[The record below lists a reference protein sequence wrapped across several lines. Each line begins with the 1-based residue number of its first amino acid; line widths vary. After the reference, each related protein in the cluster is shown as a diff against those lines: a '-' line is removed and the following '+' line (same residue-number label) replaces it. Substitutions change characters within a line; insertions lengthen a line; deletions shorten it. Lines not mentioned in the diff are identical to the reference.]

1 MFVKTLDPVDLQE
14 NKEAFQLIDEDD
26 SGEIDAQECIKKFES
41 INQSKQIFE
50 VSIEEEEVENF
61 IRKVDLD

>member
-1 MFVKTLDPVDLQE
+1 MASYVFLRIAKFNRSKRLQVELLLMFVKTLDPVDLQE

-41 INQSKQIFE
+41 IN
-50 VSIEEEEVENF
+50 
-61 IRKVDLD
+61 

>member
-41 INQSKQIFE
+41 IN
-50 VSIEEEEVENF
+50 
-61 IRKVDLD
+61 